1 MKTFEGEA
9 MKRKTG
15 NVAHL
20 PLVLLVLLLGACG
33 SRPSFTPYD
42 TLPVSKERVYEIL
55 ASAEG
60 SGDAEEAE
68 VDRWF
73 GPWEMVGS
81 LPSELGKT
89 PVTNVEGWMKGFVQ
103 ASSASRATLSEQAVC
118 YARQRAAIA
127 ATAGSQP
134 LADELDAYLASRC
147 GLPERPARVFKF
159 NLPAGTS
166 LDSVRFA
173 AADFQQAVERLSLTD
188 TGHWGGAFWKGQE
201 RSVVVFASFD
211 PSYRYDPIPLRS
223 GASGEVVISGTAL
236 HPVRE
241 VVGYS
246 DTGLFASVA
255 CRRDTTVLVPGF
267 RLICP
272 VGRDLPFAQISLLEL
287 VEGQNSFLD
296 VQRLLVAPSGGGTRF
311 ALPEVGE
318 PSDPTLP
325 VELQTVE
332 LLNRVRTKAGL
343 EPVVLHEPSQVF
355 AGGAALFSA
364 QVASTDPRW
373 SELFNG
379 LRAGWLI
386 SDAHLAGIRNGLRLP
401 RKEGIAGVVASMLI
415 NPRMRM
421 PALDPQTRFVSIGI
435 HDGRYTRTVE
445 SIWFRGVDTNP
456 STMPDAD
463 KFVERI
469 NEMRAVR
476 GLPPAQQAGKRQQEA
491 LDEAAA
497 AVRAGLHPHHAL
509 TDAQFALRRWT
520 RDPVW
525 SHTFSFED
533 LSVMAINPDFFSAP
547 NIVLSVAVVPYR
559 EPPMP
564 NTYYR
569 ALTLYRVQK

>member
-1 MKTFEGEA
+1 
-9 MKRKTG
+9 
-15 NVAHL
+15 
-20 PLVLLVLLLGACG
+20 
-33 SRPSFTPYD
+33 
-42 TLPVSKERVYEIL
+42 
-55 ASAEG
+55 
-60 SGDAEEAE
+60 
-68 VDRWF
+68 
-73 GPWEMVGS
+73 
-81 LPSELGKT
+81 
-89 PVTNVEGWMKGFVQ
+89 
-103 ASSASRATLSEQAVC
+103 
-118 YARQRAAIA
+118 
-127 ATAGSQP
+127 
-134 LADELDAYLASRC
+134 
-147 GLPERPARVFKF
+147 
-159 NLPAGTS
+159 
-166 LDSVRFA
+166 
-173 AADFQQAVERLSLTD
+173 
-188 TGHWGGAFWKGQE
+188 
-201 RSVVVFASFD
+201 
-211 PSYRYDPIPLRS
+211 
-223 GASGEVVISGTAL
+223 
-236 HPVRE
+236 
-241 VVGYS
+241 
-246 DTGLFASVA
+246 
-255 CRRDTTVLVPGF
+255 
-267 RLICP
+267 
-272 VGRDLPFAQISLLEL
+272 
-287 VEGQNSFLD
+287 
-296 VQRLLVAPSGGGTRF
+296 
-311 ALPEVGE
+311 VGE

-325 VELQTVE
+325 IELQTVE

-421 PALDPQTRFVSIGI
+421 PALDPQTRFVSLGI

-476 GLPPAQQAGKRQQEA
+476 GLPPAQRAGKRQQEA